1 MGSIIMSMA
10 ELTTEGRFTGLF
22 KAIADLSAF
31 LVKDRATE
39 N

>member
-1 MGSIIMSMA
+1 MGSIIMTMA
-10 ELTTEGRFTGLF
+10 ELSTEGRFTALY
-22 KAIADLSAF
+22 KAIDDLSAF